1 MALLNEEQRNAVAER
16 LSGGSPEEPS
26 EPFASETAEAQP
38 AAEAQEAPESPPEA
52 EGDHPHQVP
61 YNRFKEVIGARNEL
75 QGTLQER
82 EQELLYMR
90 ARMDQMQEMYQQKES
105 RPAPSYY
112 QQDNQKD
119 EFDMFSDD
127 DDQGAPVEPQFEERF
142 SHMEA
147 RLAEAEQASVS
158 NELEREV
165 AGALQQ
171 FPGVPEE
178 VIYQAIAHDGHISAT
193 EAAQNYSSIVAEI
206 EEAAL
211 ARFAEGQRTKQ
222 AAPRT
227 HSTSN
232 YSAQSSEPPRETVN
246 DMEHAREKLLE
257 YLRK

>member
-1 MALLNEEQRNAVAER
+1 MALLSEEQQNAVAER

-26 EPFASETAEAQP
+26 EPIASETVEAQP
-38 AAEAQEAPESPPEA
+38 AAETEEVAESPPQEEA
-52 EGDHPHQVP
+52 DHPHNVP

-75 QGTLQER
+75 QSALQER
-82 EQELLYMR
+82 DEQLLYLR

-112 QQDNQKD
+112 QQDNQRD

-127 DDQGAPVEPQFEERF
+127 DDQGAPVPQYDERF
-142 SHMEA
+142 SQMEA
-147 RLAEAEQASVS
+147 RLAEAEQATVS

-178 VIYQAIAHDGHISAT
+178 VIYQAIAHDGHISAM
-193 EAAQNYSSIVAEI
+193 EAAQNYSSFVAEI

-211 ARFAEGQRTKQ
+211 ARHVQEQQTRQ
-222 AAPRT
+222 APPRT
-227 HSTSN
+227 HSTNN
-232 YSAQSSEPPRETVN
+232 YNAQSSEPPKEKI
-246 DMEHAREKLLE
+246 DGMEHAREKLLE